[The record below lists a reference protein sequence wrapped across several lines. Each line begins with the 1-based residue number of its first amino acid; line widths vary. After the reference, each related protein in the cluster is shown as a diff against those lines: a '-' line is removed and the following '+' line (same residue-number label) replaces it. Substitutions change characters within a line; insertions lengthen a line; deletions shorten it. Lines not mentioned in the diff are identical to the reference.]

1 LSARSDVLLW
11 AHRTIARKGS
21 APHVLLEVNEAATPD
36 QVQEAFH
43 KIARA
48 SHPDLHRNTLSA
60 DELELVTRAYS
71 AVACAYTVMRSVTTQ
86 ARTAAGPEPRGSE
99 PRMTTP
105 PVVSRTATATPPAG
119 ARTVQPPPLDLELV
133 DVPAEPP
140 ADPASAMSP
149 KALPYYRKA
158 ETCLK
163 RGDFRGAIL
172 QLKLAVN
179 TDPSSAFLRT
189 ALAHAEAQSRKT
201 P

>member
-21 APHVLLEVNEAATPD
+21 APHVLLEVDETATPD

-43 KIARA
+43 KIARS
-48 SHPDLHRNTLSA
+48 SHPDLHRNTLTA

-86 ARTAAGPEPRGSE
+86 ARTAGPEPRGSE

-105 PVVSRTATATPPAG
+105 PVVSRTATATPPSG
-119 ARTVQPPPLDLELV
+119 ARTVQPPPLDLEL
-133 DVPAEPP
+133 DGASAELP
-140 ADPASAMSP
+140 ADPANAMSP

-163 RGDFRGAIL
+163 RRDFRGAIL

-189 ALAHAEAQSRKT
+189 TLAEVEAESRKS

>member
-1 LSARSDVLLW
+1 MSARSDVLLW

-21 APHVLLEVNEAATPD
+21 PPHVLLEVSDTATTD

-48 SHPDLHRNTLSA
+48 AHPDLHRNTLSA

-71 AVACAYTVMRSVTTQ
+71 AVACAYTVMRSITAQ
-86 ARTAAGPEPRGSE
+86 ARTGAGPEPRGSE
-99 PRMTTP
+99 PRMTKP
-105 PVVSRTATATPPAG
+105 PVVSRTATATPSSG
-119 ARTVQPPPLDLELV
+119 SRIVQPASA
-133 DVPAEPP
+133 PADAGLPASEPP
-140 ADPASAMSP
+140 ADAAEAMSP

-163 RGDFRGAIL
+163 RGDLRGAIL
-172 QLKLAVN
+172 QLKLAIN
-179 TDPSSAFLRT
+179 TDPTSAFLRT
-189 ALAHAEAQSRKT
+189 TLAEVETEARKT